1 MNIFLLSILNLCF
14 AVIPIAIIHAFGD
27 HWSLLTVHVVVFNGV
42 LQGFLVA
49 IRIME
54 QRLYNLKKNLEK
66 EYNIR
71 IDL

>member
-14 AVIPIAIIHAFGD
+14 AVIPIAIIHAFGG